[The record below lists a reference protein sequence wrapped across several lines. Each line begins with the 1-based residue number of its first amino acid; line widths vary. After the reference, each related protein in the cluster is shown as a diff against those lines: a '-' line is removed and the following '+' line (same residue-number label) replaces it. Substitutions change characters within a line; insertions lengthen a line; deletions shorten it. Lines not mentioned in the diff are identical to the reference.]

1 MADSAH
7 ITEPAHEH
15 TTTTQAHAAHGA
27 GDPAAVN
34 PMEVSGQM
42 VVWTWIVFTIMLVVL
57 YKVAWKPI
65 LAVLDKR
72 EKDIQDSIDNAVKV
86 KEELDSIQEVR
97 ANTIAEADAKSKAVL
112 EAARK
117 GAHEQAQVIEGQARE
132 EAQIITEN
140 AHREIE
146 THRAAAEDTLRVES
160 AHWARE
166 LAGKLID
173 ENLDDEKNRALTD
186 RLIKEL

>member
-7 ITEPAHEH
+7 TTEHAHNPNELIE
-15 TTTTQAHAAHGA
+15 THAVHEQ
-27 GDPAAVN
+27 DPHAEVN

-42 VVWTWIVFTIMLVVL
+42 VVWTWIVFAIMLAVL

-65 LAVLDKR
+65 LSVLDKR

-86 KEELDSIQEVR
+86 REELDAIEDVR

-117 GAHEQAQVIEGQARE
+117 GAHDQALVIEGKARD
-132 EAQIITEN
+132 EALIITEN

-146 THRAAAEDTLRVES
+146 THRAAAEDTLRLES
-160 AHWARE
+160 AQWARE
-166 LAGKLID
+166 LAGKLIN

-186 RLIKEL
+186 KLIKEL